1 MTNPQSA
8 FDQLAAFFAQQQQQQ
23 AAPAPAPAPAA
34 QYPVHQPGYPVAP
47 QMPQGFAPQQPA
59 PAPVNASID
68 DFFNQPSA
76 GWGPA
81 WSFKD
86 KPVGTTLVGVVARQV
101 TNGDISQQTQ
111 PGTGIPLFYKDG
123 RPKLVMKV
131 AMNVQP
137 DATYPEGKAQWY
149 VQGQA
154 RDELARA
161 MAEAGAPAGPPEVG
175 ARISVT
181 LSGQVPNNFGTK
193 TNQFTIKYERPQGAA
208 PAPMP
213 SNPAAHQYVEDGANG
228 VKPAPAPEAPAAPQA
243 PAAQPAPPAP
253 AAQVPGLDPD
263 KAALL
268 AQLTG
273 QQPPQS

>member
-1 MTNPQSA
+1 
-8 FDQLAAFFAQQQQQQ
+8 
-23 AAPAPAPAPAA
+23 
-34 QYPVHQPGYPVAP
+34 
-47 QMPQGFAPQQPA
+47 MPRGFAPQQPA

-68 DFFNQPSA
+68 DCFNQPSV

-123 RPKLVMKV
+123 RPNLVRKV

-175 ARISVT
+175 ARITVT

-193 TNQFTIKYERPQGAA
+193 TNQFTIKYERPQDVGQNGAA
-208 PAPMP
+208 PAT
-213 SNPAAHQYVEDGANG
+213 E
-228 VKPAPAPEAPAAPQA
+228 APAQQAPAAPAQQA
-243 PAAQPAPPAP
+243 PAAPAAPAAQPAP

-268 AQLTG
+268 A
-273 QQPPQS
+273 